1 MNSDA
6 YSKLVLYK
14 GSIGEDISNYVIMQF
29 TGLEDKNGVDIFEGD
44 IVEKSSEYKVV
55 IQTNEK
61 VKSPSYEIGNVI
73 YENGSFQ
80 IKWIEGENAWFGKY
94 PHQEL
99 IHRQNQEIKTIGNI
113 HENK

>member
-1 MNSDA
+1 MVENNKRKMREIKLRTWSLVNKEMNSDA

-80 IKWIEGENAWFGKY
+80 IKWIEGENA
-94 PHQEL
+94 
-99 IHRQNQEIKTIGNI
+99 
-113 HENK
+113 